1 MDEKKSNQDE
11 ITCHQCGARLTFAP
25 GTDSLKCEF
34 CGAVNTIEVDETA
47 KAEAQKEIDFY
58 KFIQNQADTAPKT
71 EVLTIKCDGCGAE
84 TTFDPNVVSDR
95 CDFCDSP
102 LTAKEGHK
110 TSLIAPKGL
119 LPFKISSK
127 EGAELYQKWLKKLW
141 FAPNKL
147 KTYARQSEKL
157 AGIYIPYW
165 TYDANTY
172 THYSG
177 RRGDDYQR
185 TETYT
190 NDDGETE
197 ERTVTET
204 RWSSVSGN
212 VSRNFDDV
220 LIPASNSLPGNYV
233 DALEPWDLENI
244 VPYDTKYLSGFKSET
259 YQIGLEQGFNG
270 AKTKMEFTIREDVRR
285 DIGGDH
291 QEISSLNTNY
301 SDVTFKHIL
310 LPIWLSAYRYNDKV
324 YRFMINGRTGEVQ
337 GERPYSWIKIAL
349 FVLMIIAI
357 IALIYYFT
365 KGKA

>member
-1 MDEKKSNQDE
+1 MDKNKSNQEE

-58 KFIQNQADTAPKT
+58 EFIKNKEETASKT
-71 EVLTIKCDGCGAE
+71 VVLTIKCDGCGAE

-110 TSLIAPKGL
+110 TSLIAPKGI
-119 LPFKISSK
+119 LPFKVNDK
-127 EGAELYQKWLKKLW
+127 EGIQLYQKWLKKLW

-190 NDDGETE
+190 NDEGKTE

-220 LIPASNSLPGNYV
+220 LVPASNSLPTNYV

-259 YQIGLEQGFNG
+259 YQIGLEQGFDK
-270 AKTKMEFTIREDVRR
+270 AKVKMEDTIREDVRS

-301 SDVTFKHIL
+301 SDITFKHIL

-337 GERPYSWIKIAL
+337 GERPYSWIKITL

-365 KGKA
+365 KGQA